1 MPHFVAIL
9 VRHLR
14 SRLVYMTV
22 FPAGY
27 VRCRSL
33 HQSVKHGAAPEGLI
47 VVLTNLIVGR
57 YHIHF
62 AKIFNGQFGVNYN
75 AITATYIL

>member
-1 MPHFVAIL
+1 MPHFVATL

-22 FPAGY
+22 FAGC

-33 HQSVKHGAAPEGLI
+33 HQSVKHGAAPLGLI
-47 VVLTNLIVGR
+47 VVLTNLIAGR

-62 AKIFNGQFGVNYN
+62 AKIFNGQFGLNYN